1 MKKTLL
7 STVAA
12 IGLAVS
18 MGAASAQA
26 PSERG
31 GAAGG
36 AASGT
41 MERGAPAGG
50 MERGGASGGAAGDHK
65 SGMTE
70 QSPSKAGTA
79 GPSDQRAQTPA
90 NKADGRAEGKNA
102 QAPGDGKTNSKM
114 SSEKDK
120 MAPAQKTGDSKQ
132 GTPDGKSGTSAQS
145 QPASKSTVGAA
156 SSSETRMTTEQRT
169 QIREKVISTG
179 PKVTNVNFSLNV
191 GTVVPRTVRVV
202 DVPPVIIDIHPEWR
216 GYRYFVVNDQV
227 IIVERD
233 SLRIVAVLDV

>member
-1 MKKTLL
+1 MMKTTLL

-18 MGAASAQA
+18 LGAASAQA

-36 AASGT
+36 TASGS
-41 MERGAPAGG
+41 
-50 MERGGASGGAAGDHK
+50 MERGGASGSATGDHK

-70 QSPSKAGTA
+70 QSPSKAGT
-79 GPSDQRAQTPA
+79 SEQRAQTPA
-90 NKADGRAEGKNA
+90 NKADGRPEGKNA
-102 QAPGDGKTNSKM
+102 QAPAANDGKANSKM
-114 SSEKDK
+114 SSDK
-120 MAPAQKTGDSKQ
+120 MAPDHSAQKTGDAKQGTDSSKQ
-132 GTPDGKSGTSAQS
+132 GADSKSGTNAQS
-145 QPASKSTVGAA
+145 QPGSKSTVGAA
-156 SSSETRMTTEQRT
+156 SSSETKMTSEQRT
-169 QIREKVISTG
+169 QIREKVIATG
-179 PKVTNVNFSLNV
+179 PRVTNVNFSLNV
-191 GTVVPRTVRVV
+191 GTVVPRTVQVV
-202 DVPPVIIDIHPEWR
+202 DVPTVIIDMHPEWR